1 MSWMESIAA
10 REDREA
16 AREKFDEWCQMKAD
30 VHEEIAFDGRHGDVA
45 RLHIS
50 DRRDT
55 YFVRNYTQ
63 RYRGNPVRV
72 IDVNPVDEETV
83 ELELL
88 LAELRE
94 TDRPVRCF

>member
-1 MSWMESIAA
+1 MGWMDKLAAADDRETA
-10 REDREA
+10 RET
-16 AREKFDEWCQMKAD
+16 FDEWCQMKAD
-30 VHEEIAFDGRHGDVA
+30 VHDEITFAGRTGDVA

-55 YFVRNYTQ
+55 YFVRDYTQ

-72 IDVNPVDEETV
+72 IDVNPVDETTV

-94 TDRPVRCF
+94 TDRPVR